1 MANLGQAY
9 VQIVPSAEGLAGSI
23 SKAIGGEADSAGKSA
38 GLKIGDTIKKL
49 IIGAGIGTAIK
60 ASLDEGAKLQ
70 QSYGGLETLYGE
82 AAGAA
87 KEYAAAA
94 AQAGIS
100 ANTYAEQAVSFGAR
114 LKQAFGGDATKAVEA
129 ANTAILDMADNAAKM
144 GTPIES
150 VQQAYQGFAKG
161 QYQLLDNL
169 KLGYG
174 GTKTEMERL
183 LADAQ
188 KITGVE
194 YDINNLGD
202 VYDAIHVIQGELGL
216 TGVAANE
223 AATTFSGSLEAM
235 KAAGMNVLG
244 NLSLGEDI
252 TPSLRVLGTS
262 VRNFL
267 LGNLVPMIGN
277 ILKSVPDLIGGVVG
291 EIIGT
296 INTIGQHT
304 DEIVQTGI
312 EIVTGLA
319 DAIITAL
326 PYLAEA
332 GVNLVISLGQSLLS
346 QDWLSIGTGMISS
359 LASSL
364 STAAA
369 EILGTSD
376 PGQIMQMIGGGISKG
391 LPMLLE
397 LGKQVITTVCSGIS
411 AMGAQLPTIMG
422 QLGQMAVT
430 LFRSIDW
437 LGLGRAVLSYVITGI
452 TALGGSLGSVLR
464 GIGQTALNLFRAI
477 DWAGLG
483 RTVLNFVING
493 IKAVG
498 SNVASA
504 LRSIG
509 TNALNAFKGINWS
522 GIGRNI
528 ITGIVNGVKG
538 AASSLYSSLKNIA
551 SNALNAAKNL
561 LKIGSPSKLAAEMI
575 GQWIPPGI
583 AEGVESTADVLN
595 DTMRDMALD
604 SLQAADGFN
613 IAYNAAPV
621 GRPTSGA
628 VIYNTFTINAP
639 AGMDVH
645 ELADQVIE
653 RMTMAERQRAAVW
666 GTA

>member
-100 ANTYAEQAVSFGAR
+100 ANSYAEQAVSFGAS

-216 TGVAANE
+216 TGVAADE
-223 AATTFSGSLEAM
+223 AASTFSGSLGAM
-235 KAAGMNVLG
+235 KAAAQNVLG

-252 TPSLRVLGTS
+252 MPSLRVLGNAT
-262 VRNFL
+262 RTFL
-267 LGNLVPMIGN
+267 LGNLVPMLGN
-277 ILKSVPDLIGGVVG
+277 ILKSVPDIIGGVIG
-291 EIIGT
+291 EVIAT
-296 INTIGQHT
+296 INTISQHT

-312 EIVTGLA
+312 VLVTGLA
-319 DAIITAL
+319 DSIITGL

-332 GVNLVISLGQSLLS
+332 AVNLVVSLGQSILS
-346 QDWLSIGTGMISS
+346 QDWIAIGTGMISS

-369 EILGTSD
+369 EILGISD
-376 PGQIMQMIGGGISKG
+376 PGGIVTLLSTGINNAGPLMLNAGTAIMQMLENGVEIIGQNLPGILVGIANNAIALFKAIDWIG
-391 LPMLLE
+391 
-397 LGKQVITTVCSGIS
+397 LGKIALQMITNGIISLTNMLGS
-411 AMGAQLPTIMG
+411 ALRSIG
-422 QLGQMAVT
+422 QSAVQ
-430 LFRSIDW
+430 LFRGVDW
-437 LGLGRAVLSYVITGI
+437 LGLGRYVLQ
-452 TALGGSLGSVLR
+452 L
-464 GIGQTALNLFRAI
+464 
-477 DWAGLG
+477 
-483 RTVLNFVING
+483 VING
-493 IKAVG
+493 IKALGSQVG
-498 SNVASA
+498 SS

-509 TNALNAFKGINWS
+509 SNALNQFKSLGWA

-528 ITGIVNGVKG
+528 ISGIVSGVRG
-538 AASSLYSSLKNIA
+538 AAGSLYNSLKNIA
-551 SNALNAAKNL
+551 KNALNAAKSL

-583 AEGVESTADVLN
+583 AEGVESSADVLN

-613 IAYNAAPV
+613 VAYNAAPV
-621 GRPTSGA
+621 GRPVSGA